1 MYGSMVT
8 FELPAAMGH
17 QAPWLSDHMLSFST
31 LLLFISW
38 LQLRLTTAA
47 GN

>member
-8 FELPAAMGH
+8 FELPAARGH

-31 LLLFISW
+31 LLLFVFIV
-38 LQLRLTTAA
+38 AA
-47 GN
+47 AFDDDS